1 MKTIL
6 DAVNTLKGVWPSD
19 TIQIIEI
26 DGVEFSE
33 KEFNAQVVRCSNNV
47 GLTSVTAKPIKG
59 LVPGYYYEFKD
70 NKNKHWEVGVLLN
83 VEGGKYQSKCGNKTE
98 WFDEIAQCTGV
109 FGKVDN
115 RTPEDIALDDIAGCR
130 HVSKE
135 RESNRN
141 ILNAIKEN
149 KIHGVTWTGK

>member
-1 MKTIL
+1 MKTIM
-6 DAVNTLKGVWPSD
+6 DAVNTLKGVWPGD

-47 GLTSVTAKPIKG
+47 GLTSVTTKPING

-98 WFDEIAQCTGV
+98 WFDKIAQCTGV
-109 FGKVDN
+109 FGKVDV
-115 RTPEDIALDDIAGCR
+115 RSD
-130 HVSKE
+130 KE
-135 RESNRN
+135 KTIDEIVE
-141 ILNAIKEN
+141 ILQTYSDAKECAK
-149 KIHGVTWTGK
+149 KIHEKWGK